1 MVNSTALESILKF
14 IQKQNIK
21 KMKPWSQRSSSNSK
35 ETADWYIRKLRKQ
48 ILELLAIVSG
58 DEIIEM
64 LKDVLSKDQLDLLTP
79 KDKDALK
86 NLVRKRI

>member
-48 ILELLAIVSG
+48 I
-58 DEIIEM
+58 EM

-79 KDKDALK
+79 KYEDALK
-86 NLVRKRI
+86 NLVRQRI

>member
-48 ILELLAIVSG
+48 ILELLAIVSVNCNV
-58 DEIIEM
+58 
-64 LKDVLSKDQLDLLTP
+64 KRRP
-79 KDKDALK
+79 KQRSIGPFDTK
-86 NLVRKRI
+86 I